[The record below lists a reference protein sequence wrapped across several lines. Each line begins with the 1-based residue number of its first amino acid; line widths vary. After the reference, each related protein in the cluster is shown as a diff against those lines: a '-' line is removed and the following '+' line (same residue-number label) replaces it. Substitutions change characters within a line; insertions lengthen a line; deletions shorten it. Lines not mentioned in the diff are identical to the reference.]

1 MILVRTITTGL
12 LLVTFVVAAQNKSPR
27 PEFDTAVVK
36 LNKSGAAEP
45 SGGILPGGQFSVT
58 NISMIE
64 VLQFA
69 YKVDGN
75 AISGIPGWFRN
86 DHFDIIGKGPTN
98 TADATLRLMLQ
109 SLLAKEFKLAVHEEM
124 KPQNGF
130 ALLVAKDGPKLQKA
144 ASVPAMP
151 SNQFEDARDPCLR
164 STGSEGVLA
173 DCTSITMPELAK
185 RLSSLAPMYVDRPVV
200 DQTGLSGTYDLKLR
214 WTGKNKIEAEGGLTL
229 FDAVTKLG
237 LKLEQKKVMLP
248 GLVIDHV
255 ERIAGN

>member
-1 MILVRTITTGL
+1 MKLLCTITAGL
-12 LLVTFVVAAQNKSPR
+12 LLVTFIVVAQNKTSG
-27 PEFDTAVVK
+27 PEFDAAVVK

-86 DHFDIIGKGPTN
+86 DHFDVIGKGPTN
-98 TADATLRLMLQ
+98 TPDATLRLMLQ
-109 SLLAKEFKLAVHEEM
+109 SLLAKEFKLVVHEEL

-130 ALLVAKDGPKLQKA
+130 ALVVAKDGPKLQKA
-144 ASVPAMP
+144 ASVPSTP
-151 SNQFEDARDPCLR
+151 SSQFEDARDPCRR
-164 STGSEGVLA
+164 STDTAGVLA

-185 RLSSLAPMYVDRPVV
+185 RLPSLAPMYVDRPVV
-200 DQTGLSGTYDLKLR
+200 DQTGLSGAYDLKLR

-255 ERIAGN
+255 ERLAGN